1 MNPLLAA
8 EASGE
13 DPPGLV
19 DPVVGL
25 MFWTLLVFAL
35 TLLPLILVPSSRA
48 NVAGASSSTLNVQEL
63 IDDVLIRLEDRDLHD
78 AVASHAVDVRAPNL
92 HRRAVA
98 MEAL

>member
-25 MFWTLLVFAL
+25 MFWTLLVFGL
-35 TLLPLILVPSSRA
+35 TLFVLWK
-48 NVAGASSSTLNVQEL
+48 VAFRGSARRWTSASG
-63 IDDVLIRLEDRDLHD
+63 
-78 AVASHAVDVRAPNL
+78 
-92 HRRAVA
+92 
-98 MEAL
+98 